1 MSIFLL
7 VAGASSKLFW
17 MVTPQKIVPQLY
29 PELSLLSLHLCQTI
43 KALKRLRCWSTSIER
58 RVWYHT
64 TMVAKCL
71 DLNSLCWWRR
81 PFAFSNDARK
91 VWATVLFL
99 SAIIHRKDTNV
110 HFFLLFFFAAI
121 FARAQFVKIQKFW
134 YHGFSLLK
142 GWQVWTTYFS
152 LNSQKPAF
160 VCLFRGKPQE
170 KCPLCQASY
179 CPEFKGTICSVCK
192 VAEVG
197 KDAIGLRVSPLQF
210 RWSCWGELRPNTL
223 NYQKCLIWCLKS
235 KAVSQ
240 RPSRCGDICIWRTL
254 PSFYIKL
261 KKKGKYRMFL
271 FSRVEETYLLTE

>member
-7 VAGASSKLFW
+7 VAGASSKPFW

-43 KALKRLRCWSTSIER
+43 KALKRLRFWSTSIER
-58 RVWYHT
+58 RAWHHT
-64 TMVAKCL
+64 TMVAKCQ
-71 DLNSLCWWRR
+71 DPNSLCWWRR
-81 PFAFSNDARK
+81 PFALSNDARN

-99 SAIIHRKDTNV
+99 SAIIHRKVINV
-110 HFFLLFFFAAI
+110 NFFRFFFCCHICRSSVCYDPEILIPWLFLLE
-121 FARAQFVKIQKFW
+121 
-134 YHGFSLLK
+134 

-271 FSRVEETYLLTE
+271 FSRVEETYLLTK

>member
-1 MSIFLL
+1 MSIFF
-7 VAGASSKLFW
+7 VFFFCCHICRSS
-17 MVTPQKIVPQLY
+17 VCY
-29 PELSLLSLHLCQTI
+29 DPEILI
-43 KALKRLRCWSTSIER
+43 PW
-58 RVWYHT
+58 
-64 TMVAKCL
+64 
-71 DLNSLCWWRR
+71 
-81 PFAFSNDARK
+81 
-91 VWATVLFL
+91 LFL
-99 SAIIHRKDTNV
+99 
-110 HFFLLFFFAAI
+110 LE
-121 FARAQFVKIQKFW
+121 
-134 YHGFSLLK
+134 

-271 FSRVEETYLLTE
+271 FSRVEKTYLLTE

>member
-1 MSIFLL
+1 MSGSQQPLLMEKAICIFKWCKKSM
-7 VAGASSKLFW
+7 GYCF
-17 MVTPQKIVPQLY
+17 VPECNHTQ
-29 PELSLLSLHLCQTI
+29 ESHKCQ
-43 KALKRLRCWSTSIER
+43 
-58 RVWYHT
+58 
-64 TMVAKCL
+64 
-71 DLNSLCWWRR
+71 
-81 PFAFSNDARK
+81 FFS
-91 VWATVLFL
+91 FL
-99 SAIIHRKDTNV
+99 
-110 HFFLLFFFAAI
+110 FFAAI
-121 FARAQFVKIQKFW
+121 FAGAEFVKIQKFW
-134 YHGFSLLK
+134 YHGFSLLE

-254 PSFYIKL
+254 PSFYIKR

-271 FSRVEETYLLTE
+271 FSRVEETYLLSKKTVIKFMRHN